1 MLCRVALAA
10 VFGLAAWA
18 KLTDFPRWRQS
29 LDQHGLGP
37 AVSGGVAWLV
47 PVLEA
52 GVAGGL
58 LAPGAAWGAAVAALA
73 LLAVFTA
80 AGARALATGRA
91 ARCACFGRWGRLGPR
106 ALARNVLFA
115 VPAVVILVGS

>member
-58 LAPGAAWGAAVAALA
+58 LARFGDTI
-73 LLAVFTA
+73 FYD
-80 AGARALATGRA
+80 AGALQKHSGF
-91 ARCACFGRWGRLGPR
+91 FG
-106 ALARNVLFA
+106 
-115 VPAVVILVGS
+115 